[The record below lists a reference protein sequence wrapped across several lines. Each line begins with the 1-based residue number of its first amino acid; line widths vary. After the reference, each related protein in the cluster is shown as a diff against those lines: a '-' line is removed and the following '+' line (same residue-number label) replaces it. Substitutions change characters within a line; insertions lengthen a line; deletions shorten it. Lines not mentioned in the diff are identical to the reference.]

1 MRTLLTEDA
10 TLGTALRKIVERS
23 GAYDADFLGL
33 NQDQA
38 DLACRRLQ
46 SRGVQCLSLIHI

>member
-23 GAYDADFLGL
+23 GAYDADFVGL

-46 SRGVQCLSLIHI
+46 SRGVQCFTMGP